1 MASDVYQ
8 KLLKFVTFV
17 KVPHLQKSASPLL
30 AVPFLLDLT
39 WDHCRFGMAQGLS
52 RYVGMPP
59 KLLFHWE
66 NDRKMMIKL
75 SKLGSNPIFSLK
87 QSPSETQDVLIQAKR
102 AWQRITDEALQC
114 IQCQFQCHLL
124 GPRWGLRWLSVSS
137 AQALGGSSPEP
148 DRLKHGWKQPSRK
161 LLCTSLHVRAF
172 FGTGLAPVVCPS
184 FAGPP
189 RCEMLAV
196 AKCWRSVFSGH

>member
-1 MASDVYQ
+1 MIA
-8 KLLKFVTFV
+8 
-17 KVPHLQKSASPLL
+17 
-30 AVPFLLDLT
+30 DLV
-39 WDHCRFGMAQGLS
+39 WHRVCHGMSVCPQ
-52 RYVGMPP
+52 

-87 QSPSETQDVLIQAKR
+87 TKPKWDSRRVDSGEKSLAKDY
-102 AWQRITDEALQC
+102 W
-114 IQCQFQCHLL
+114 
-124 GPRWGLRWLSVSS
+124 WGIAMHSVSVS
-137 AQALGGSSPEP
+137 MSLAGTTMRIEMIECKFSPGAWGSSPEP

-172 FGTGLAPVVCPS
+172 FGTGLAPVVRPS